1 MCADVFDVP
10 MVLVSL
16 VDKDRQWFKSKI
28 GIDGISETSRR
39 ESFCAWTLLPRTP
52 KVLVV
57 RDAASDPRFE
67 NHPLVVGPPHIR
79 SYVGAPLIVD
89 GAVFGTLCL
98 IDFEPRTDP
107 SDHRYASE
115 TYVKRLVAVAR
126 TVSGEL
132 AKPRY
137 DAWMRAAVQSIK
149 EGVVLFDVETV
160 DEDDDE
166 EDDDYDDEGE
176 GEEENLE
183 GAEGGAAGG
192 DDAAE
197 APDDPMAVDA
207 APGGGDGDRRRRRP
221 SGYARRRA
229 SNKARPTKTIER
241 AVFVND
247 VLARAFGPEAES
259 DPEATLLGRGVVS
272 LFPGPP
278 ETTAALTRAS
288 AELRR
293 GAESRR
299 NRRNDGGDK
308 AAAAGDKA
316 AVDRRKW
323 SSRSSGTETTEN
335 DGSDYENG
343 GGEKGEK
350 GGKGDDR
357 SNANA
362 NAAVEAAAMDAAMD
376 AAAGACGDGRFVRVN
391 SFTSRHQRP
400 PPPGGASGGGGGGGA
415 DTPTSGGGGGFGDQ
429 PRRGSGESDGGGHGG
444 PAGRRS
450 VGSVPGGTPETTVHR
465 HAFART
471 WSQSSVLSGDG
482 GGPASRDPSLD
493 DPPAFGVG
501 GAKARA
507 GGERRRGV
515 GGTALGGNTA
525 LGDTA
530 LGGTSETDGN
540 NSAGGPLESETR
552 RTLVPAPDLRLE
564 LDVDMYEGRR
574 RVVFEFSHLPVGAVG
589 RSVVLLTARDVTRDR
604 ESRRL
609 LHAAKRRSDAAV
621 AAKTAFLANTSH
633 EIRTPLNAIIAGS
646 ELIAELPG
654 LSEDHAEINDM
665 VVRASK
671 TLLSIVNDVLDFSKI
686 EADKVTLERRPFLL
700 ETCVDL
706 SFEMQSIKANAK
718 RLVLNYSVDDGVPW
732 RLVGDEMRL
741 RQIVTNLVGNAVK
754 FTPEGGTVELRVRA
768 LGPEENELDALR
780 NPPMNALFMDPI
792 QEQKQTTT
800 GFEDALLEPPPG
812 SNDDSTTNP
821 PGSNDETTRRRGA
834 APKRSRSSGEL
845 TLDRRGGASRHRP
858 RRGSREE
865 DGGRGR
871 RWRSSGRRT
880 RGSSG
885 SSPRTKRTSRRDRRR
900 TKTPS

>member
-28 GIDGISETSRR
+28 GIGISETSRR

-308 AAAAGDKA
+308 AAAAGGQSRRRSKKMEFAELGDGDDGERRERLRKRR
-316 AVDRRKW
+316 RRKRRKRRKRR
-323 SSRSSGTETTEN
+323 RSVERER
-335 DGSDYENG
+335 ERRG
-343 GGEKGEK
+343 GGG
-350 GGKGDDR
+350 
-357 SNANA
+357 
-362 NAAVEAAAMDAAMD
+362 
-376 AAAGACGDGRFVRVN
+376 GDGRGDGRGGGGVRRRAVRAGELVHVEAPAAP
-391 SFTSRHQRP
+391 TP
-400 PPPGGASGGGGGGGA
+400 GGGASGGGGGGGA
-415 DTPTSGGGGGFGDQ
+415 DTP
-429 PRRGSGESDGGGHGG
+429 RAAAAAGSG
-444 PAGRRS
+444 
-450 VGSVPGGTPETTVHR
+450 
-465 HAFART
+465 
-471 WSQSSVLSGDG
+471 
-482 GGPASRDPSLD
+482 
-493 DPPAFGVG
+493 
-501 GAKARA
+501 
-507 GGERRRGV
+507 
-515 GGTALGGNTA
+515 
-525 LGDTA
+525 
-530 LGGTSETDGN
+530 
-540 NSAGGPLESETR
+540 
-552 RTLVPAPDLRLE
+552 
-564 LDVDMYEGRR
+564 
-574 RVVFEFSHLPVGAVG
+574 
-589 RSVVLLTARDVTRDR
+589 
-604 ESRRL
+604 
-609 LHAAKRRSDAAV
+609 
-621 AAKTAFLANTSH
+621 
-633 EIRTPLNAIIAGS
+633 
-646 ELIAELPG
+646 
-654 LSEDHAEINDM
+654 IN
-665 VVRASK
+665 
-671 TLLSIVNDVLDFSKI
+671 
-686 EADKVTLERRPFLL
+686 
-700 ETCVDL
+700 
-706 SFEMQSIKANAK
+706 
-718 RLVLNYSVDDGVPW
+718 
-732 RLVGDEMRL
+732 
-741 RQIVTNLVGNAVK
+741 
-754 FTPEGGTVELRVRA
+754 
-768 LGPEENELDALR
+768 
-780 NPPMNALFMDPI
+780 
-792 QEQKQTTT
+792 
-800 GFEDALLEPPPG
+800 
-812 SNDDSTTNP
+812 
-821 PGSNDETTRRRGA
+821 
-834 APKRSRSSGEL
+834 
-845 TLDRRGGASRHRP
+845 RGGARASRMGAGTEDRRVAAPLVPFPAVLP
-858 RRGSREE
+858 RRQFTATRSR
-865 DGGRGR
+865 GRGR
-871 RWRSSGRRT
+871 
-880 RGSSG
+880 
-885 SSPRTKRTSRRDRRR
+885 SRAF
-900 TKTPS
+900 

>member
-28 GIDGISETSRR
+28 GIGISETSRR

-67 NHPLVVGPPHIR
+67 NHPLVVCPPHIR

-308 AAAAGDKA
+308 TAAAADKA
-316 AVDRRKW
+316 AVDRKR

-391 SFTSRHQRP
+391 SFTS
-400 PPPGGASGGGGGGGA
+400 
-415 DTPTSGGGGGFGDQ
+415 TPVVVGSSICTTSG
-429 PRRGSGESDGGGHGG
+429 
-444 PAGRRS
+444 
-450 VGSVPGGTPETTVHR
+450 
-465 HAFART
+465 
-471 WSQSSVLSGDG
+471 
-482 GGPASRDPSLD
+482 
-493 DPPAFGVG
+493 
-501 GAKARA
+501 
-507 GGERRRGV
+507 
-515 GGTALGGNTA
+515 
-525 LGDTA
+525 
-530 LGGTSETDGN
+530 
-540 NSAGGPLESETR
+540 
-552 RTLVPAPDLRLE
+552 
-564 LDVDMYEGRR
+564 
-574 RVVFEFSHLPVGAVG
+574 AVM
-589 RSVVLLTARDVTRDR
+589 
-604 ESRRL
+604 
-609 LHAAKRRSDAAV
+609 
-621 AAKTAFLANTSH
+621 LAMMS
-633 EIRTPLNAIIAGS
+633 
-646 ELIAELPG
+646 
-654 LSEDHAEINDM
+654 
-665 VVRASK
+665 
-671 TLLSIVNDVLDFSKI
+671 
-686 EADKVTLERRPFLL
+686 
-700 ETCVDL
+700 
-706 SFEMQSIKANAK
+706 
-718 RLVLNYSVDDGVPW
+718 W
-732 RLVGDEMRL
+732 
-741 RQIVTNLVGNAVK
+741 
-754 FTPEGGTVELRVRA
+754 
-768 LGPEENELDALR
+768 
-780 NPPMNALFMDPI
+780 
-792 QEQKQTTT
+792 
-800 GFEDALLEPPPG
+800 
-812 SNDDSTTNP
+812 
-821 PGSNDETTRRRGA
+821 
-834 APKRSRSSGEL
+834 GEL
-845 TLDRRGGASRHRP
+845 TTAWPNPAACAARLMASMIP
-858 RRGSREE
+858 CA
-865 DGGRGR
+865 
-871 RWRSSGRRT
+871 
-880 RGSSG
+880 
-885 SSPRTKRTSRRDRRR
+885 
-900 TKTPS
+900 

>member
-28 GIDGISETSRR
+28 GIGISETSRR

-52 KVLVV
+52 KVLIV

-67 NHPLVVGPPHIR
+67 NNPLVVGPPHIR

-132 AKPRY
+132 AKPRH

-160 DEDDDE
+160 DEDDDDE
-166 EDDDYDDEGE
+166 EDDDEGEGE

-192 DDAAE
+192 DDAAD
-197 APDDPMAVDA
+197 ALDDPMAVDA

-221 SGYARRRA
+221 GGYARRRA
-229 SNKARPTKTIER
+229 SDKARSSRTIER

-299 NRRNDGGDK
+299 NRRDDGRDK

-316 AVDRRKW
+316 AVDRRKR
-323 SSRSSGTETTEN
+323 SLRSSGTETTEN

-376 AAAGACGDGRFVRVN
+376 AGAGACSDGRFVRVN

-400 PPPGGASGGGGGGGA
+400 PPPAA
-415 DTPTSGGGGGFGDQ
+415 AAARTP
-429 PRRGSGESDGGGHGG
+429 PRAAAAAGSG
-444 PAGRRS
+444 
-450 VGSVPGGTPETTVHR
+450 
-465 HAFART
+465 
-471 WSQSSVLSGDG
+471 
-482 GGPASRDPSLD
+482 
-493 DPPAFGVG
+493 
-501 GAKARA
+501 
-507 GGERRRGV
+507 
-515 GGTALGGNTA
+515 
-525 LGDTA
+525 
-530 LGGTSETDGN
+530 
-540 NSAGGPLESETR
+540 
-552 RTLVPAPDLRLE
+552 
-564 LDVDMYEGRR
+564 
-574 RVVFEFSHLPVGAVG
+574 
-589 RSVVLLTARDVTRDR
+589 
-604 ESRRL
+604 
-609 LHAAKRRSDAAV
+609 
-621 AAKTAFLANTSH
+621 
-633 EIRTPLNAIIAGS
+633 
-646 ELIAELPG
+646 
-654 LSEDHAEINDM
+654 IN
-665 VVRASK
+665 
-671 TLLSIVNDVLDFSKI
+671 
-686 EADKVTLERRPFLL
+686 
-700 ETCVDL
+700 
-706 SFEMQSIKANAK
+706 
-718 RLVLNYSVDDGVPW
+718 
-732 RLVGDEMRL
+732 
-741 RQIVTNLVGNAVK
+741 
-754 FTPEGGTVELRVRA
+754 
-768 LGPEENELDALR
+768 
-780 NPPMNALFMDPI
+780 
-792 QEQKQTTT
+792 
-800 GFEDALLEPPPG
+800 
-812 SNDDSTTNP
+812 
-821 PGSNDETTRRRGA
+821 
-834 APKRSRSSGEL
+834 
-845 TLDRRGGASRHRP
+845 RGGARASRMGAGTEDRQVAAP
-858 RRGSREE
+858 SVPFPAVLPGRRFTSTRSR
-865 DGGRGR
+865 GRGR
-871 RWRSSGRRT
+871 
-880 RGSSG
+880 
-885 SSPRTKRTSRRDRRR
+885 SRAF
-900 TKTPS
+900 